1 MPPVPVPN
9 EGRHR
14 SRAHPSEPP
23 VPPHGSCYGSLPD
36 QAAEWC
42 RPVLPADVGV
52 RPGERKGDVASPAIA
67 RARLHRRSL
76 REGLRHVHAVRCSP
90 QRRALCRH
98 ACRPT
103 SPPCRHQQRLCLA
116 FSGRSSAP
124 RPLLHIR
131 LLPTLSCIGR
141 LALSSSRSASPSP
154 AALPRPLRQATCS
167 TTTQT
172 TYRCSGWSAP
182 PPPPPPSPLLV
193 NPERLIT
200 YSLGLHHLHL
210 HHQRRRQRSP
220 RCRRLRLHGQAP
232 HSPSPHAC
240 GWEPARPL
248 AVVRNLSLGAGA
260 DTTSSTRPEA
270 TL

>member
-36 QAAEWC
+36 QAAERC

-116 FSGRSSAP
+116 FSGSSSAP

-131 LLPTLSCIGR
+131 LLSPPSP
-141 LALSSSRSASPSP
+141 ASAASPSP
-154 AALPRPLRQATCS
+154 AAALPRPLRQLCLAL
-167 TTTQT
+167 
-172 TYRCSGWSAP
+172 SG
-182 PPPPPPSPLLV
+182 
-193 NPERLIT
+193 
-200 YSLGLHHLHL
+200 
-210 HHQRRRQRSP
+210 RR
-220 RCRRLRLHGQAP
+220 
-232 HSPSPHAC
+232 
-240 GWEPARPL
+240 PARPL
-248 AVVRNLSLGAGA
+248 HRPRIDVLAGPHLLRLRRRVRYS
-260 DTTSSTRPEA
+260 
-270 TL
+270 